1 MMRGHESRAAWL
13 GITAG
18 VLAMAGCMSVADPT
32 RYYVLSPTSSREL
45 TPVAAASGLAV
56 GVGPVLI
63 PGYLDRVQIVT
74 RDAKDEV
81 AVAMYERWAEPLDGG
96 IAQVLADNLG
106 AYVGSER
113 IAVFPWRGGVA
124 RLLDYQVAIV
134 VLRFDGWPGRQAML
148 DARWR
153 ILGKDGKE
161 LALKRSTINETI
173 AEPGYQPLVQGMSRL
188 LSTLATEIASEIR
201 SRADARETGSQQAP
215 PCSCRSDDP
224 RRAQVGDCSKA
235 SRTGSAACRSLAP

>member
-1 MMRGHESRAAWL
+1 MMRDHKSRAAWL
-13 GITAG
+13 LLTAG
-18 VLAMAGCMSVADPT
+18 VLAVAGCLSVADPT
-32 RYYVLSPTSSREL
+32 KYYVLSPTSPRDI
-45 TPVAAASGLAV
+45 TTAGASSLAV

-74 RDAKDEV
+74 RDADDQV

-134 VLRFDGWPGRQAML
+134 VLRFDGWPGRQATL

-153 ILGKDGKE
+153 LVGRDGKE
-161 LALKRSTINETI
+161 LALKRSTINEPITG
-173 AEPGYQPLVQGMSRL
+173 EGYQPLVGGMNRL
-188 LSTLATEIASEIR
+188 LSALAREIASEIQ
-201 SRADARETGSQQAP
+201 SRADTQAAR
-215 PCSCRSDDP
+215 
-224 RRAQVGDCSKA
+224 
-235 SRTGSAACRSLAP
+235 